1 MRPLAWFGY
10 FVVFLG
16 VSHTRHDFDSG
27 LILRL
32 ILILTPLTTCAGRSP
47 QSWIVP
53 RSLVL
58 STYPHMSGTLLP
70 PALHQIPREAYGTIL
85 CYLASGFFL
94 YALVLNDVGIYVQC
108 ALVIYAQIFM
118 ILFAL
123 DFKGREAQ

>member
-1 MRPLAWFGY
+1 M
-10 FVVFLG
+10 
-16 VSHTRHDFDSG
+16 
-27 LILRL
+27 
-32 ILILTPLTTCAGRSP
+32 TTWAGRSP
-47 QSWIVP
+47 KSWIVP

-94 YALVLNDVGIYVQC
+94 YGLVLNDVGIYVQC
-108 ALVIYAQIFM
+108 ALVIYTQIFM